1 MLTRV
6 LVALAVVL
14 SGCAAE
20 EQEERYTNKL
30 VSCSVSLPQDWRDK
44 LAANEVRP
52 GPGKSVHTRAASG
65 DGRTTVLLTWPQNDL
80 ELHTEDGQRRVIVS
94 SVGTVDVVEFDGRR
108 LTFVAISRPG
118 QDAELHTWDAQEGGK
133 PVQIDGEPPQP
144 DHYRSSDGTTTVW
157 TEDHRLF
164 GQRADWPQPRLIA
177 EIQKSDRVGRI
188 GQPRVHGDFVSWWGM
203 DSSYI
208 TDIRTGATVH
218 TSDNY
223 VLRVMGG
230 ALVLH
235 VRERNTSPNLREGS
249 TSATPLSGLSPL
261 PAC

>member
-20 EQEERYTNKL
+20 ELEDRYTNKL
-30 VSCSVSLPQDWRDK
+30 VSCSVNLPQDWRDK

-52 GPGKSVHTRAASG
+52 GPGKSVHTLAASD
-65 DGRTTVLLTWPQNDL
+65 DGRTTVLLTWPEHQL
-80 ELHTEDGQRRVIVS
+80 ELHTEDGQRRVIVVS
-94 SVGTVDVVEFDGRR
+94 PDDTLDVVEFDGRR
-108 LTFVAISRPG
+108 VTFVASSRAG
-118 QDAELHTWDAQEGGK
+118 QGLKFYTWDAQEGGV
-133 PVQIDGEPPQP
+133 PVQVDREHRQP
-144 DHYRSSDGTTTVW
+144 DLYRSSDGRTTVW

-188 GQPRVHGDFVSWWGM
+188 GHVRVHGDFVSWFGM

-208 TDIRTGATVH
+208 TDIRTGASVH

-230 ALVLH
+230 ALVL
-235 VRERNTSPNLREGS
+235 LREGN